1 MNCPHIVIESTPG
14 VFYSLPVAN
23 SLLQGR
29 RRKEIVELG
38 DNDKK
43 EDIINADE
51 EMNKAAKMCQSN
63 DCQYKREMQVN
74 ENGQST
80 CVENKRKVFAKKG
93 WKSLN
98 IAEER
103 EKKVLEEK
111 IGFSGQRF
119 LDSECQDHSA
129 RAEAI
134 ILRRDSMRHIG
145 DWFYPEGEWGWMV
158 LITSLVMNVLSIGL
172 IMSQGQVMVL
182 SINARV
188 GDETNF
194 IVTGKNMIFEHLPDD
209 VAITALV
216 VSSCLSA
223 CMLISPV
230 TMYFCLHKSPR
241 LAAFLGGFVM
251 ALGWLFTSFATK
263 LHQIIIS
270 YSLLLG
276 MVDMVSYHCN

>member
-29 RRKEIVELG
+29 RREEIVELG

-194 IVTGKNMIFEHLPDD
+194 IKTGKNMIFEHLPDD
-209 VAITALV
+209 VAMHSPGGLLLSLHLHAHLPCYHV
-216 VSSCLSA
+216 LLPPQVSSPSSFPRRFCHGTGLAVHILCYQAAPNHHQLLS
-223 CMLISPV
+223 SSW
-230 TMYFCLHKSPR
+230 Y
-241 LAAFLGGFVM
+241 G
-251 ALGWLFTSFATK
+251 
-263 LHQIIIS
+263 
-270 YSLLLG
+270 
-276 MVDMVSYHCN
+276 